1 MNVIEGIKSI
11 NSKKKY
17 LLLSFYDEIRKEFRN
32 EKLFM
37 LFILINIFMRKE
49 ITLENIQEM

>member
-1 MNVIEGIKSI
+1 M
-11 NSKKKY
+11 
-17 LLLSFYDEIRKEFRN
+17 LLSFFDEIRKEFRN

-37 LFILINIFMRKE
+37 LFILINTFMRKD